1 MTVRSTSGFVDA
13 AGDAADG
20 AILSC
25 PCFFASEAAED
36 PAIAEFATQYE
47 EINGTVPGT
56 YSTEAYDAANILLN
70 GILEGNTDRESLLGY
85 VEGLT
90 EVPYAIS
97 KEVVFEEN
105 GNIEA
110 QGIFLFEVKDGA
122 IVLEA
127 ATDDL

>member
-1 MTVRSTSGFVDA
+1 MWG
-13 AGDAADG
+13 
-20 AILSC
+20 
-25 PCFFASEAAED
+25 AAE
-36 PAIAEFATQYE
+36 PQPRGKLRRELRFFEAIAISVGIMAPTAAMAL
-47 EINGTVPGT
+47 NGTVPGT

-70 GILEGNTDRESLLGY
+70 GILDRNTDRKSLLDY

-90 EVPYAIS
+90 TVDEAIS
-97 KEVVFEEN
+97 KEVVFADN

-122 IVLEA
+122 IVLKV